1 MVPFAT
7 RIFLLLCC
15 VGVSCYGGE
24 QRVTVRA
31 IEKLPE
37 PLMIGDLE
45 RMFGPLKQGH
55 GALSFYP
62 CADRKDMD
70 IRFWWRL
77 TPRIAKSVE
86 KSHSLRSVPIAFA
99 TLGPS
104 LYPEKNRIIWP
115 PSATHLDTGKALEAL
130 DKELKREFPPTR
142 D

>member
-1 MVPFAT
+1 MARFAT
-7 RIFLLLCC
+7 RILFLCC
-15 VGVSCYGGE
+15 FAVCCYGGE
-24 QRVTVRA
+24 RRVTVHA

-37 PLMIGDLE
+37 PLTLGDLE
-45 RMFGPLKQGH
+45 RLFGPPNQGH
-55 GALSFYP
+55 GALSWYP

-77 TPRIAKSVE
+77 SRGMASSAE
-86 KSHSLRSVPIAFA
+86 KSHSLRKVPIAFA

-115 PSATHLDTGKALEAL
+115 PSARHLDANTALEAL
-130 DKELKREFPPTR
+130 GKEMRREFPPTR